1 MHKKYAK
8 KKHLS
13 DKMVDQPQQKNDI
26 IFGEE
31 DEAELTDDSGNI
43 KIHFTDRTVADM
55 GAFTSDMEV

>member
-1 MHKKYAK
+1 
-8 KKHLS
+8 
-13 DKMVDQPQQKNDI
+13 MVDQPQQKNEI